1 MKHLTSTLSDIAS
14 AHKNL
19 VPTNNTS
26 HSGLYALRWSCLLV
40 EHGLKNCSD
49 NAKAEFQRLVE
60 TQAILLSVV
69 LAAGNRKNS
78 ARAYRILSAMWKS
91 VTDSEELYGNAI
103 SSSDQSTQIV
113 TFGSYFI
120 RYLTETKKIELIGKY
135 KVRNGIF

>member
-1 MKHLTSTLSDIAS
+1 M
-14 AHKNL
+14 
-19 VPTNNTS
+19 
-26 HSGLYALRWSCLLV
+26 V

-113 TFGSYFI
+113 TFCYYFI
-120 RYLTETKKIELIGKY
+120 AYFTETKKIELIRKY
-135 KVRNGIF
+135 KVRNGTF